1 MGWCPGQP
9 RVGLF
14 EGDAGGVWPPRSLS
28 PPAAQFLRLG
38 WRWLSISAGA
48 PAPRSLVRDRPGGLS
63 QGARQFLVN
72 FGGSYCSGKQAVRF
86 EGQRSRSSNLLSSP
100 SVHLLP
106 WDPRG
111 FEGTGP
117 RPPTCWGLFLA
128 PARTSPTALRTEGLW
143 SRPPLPAR

>member
-1 MGWCPGQP
+1 MKNKTKALIATITLILMMPFLIVPASALTIPNYYWPGSP
-9 RVGLF
+9 TSDGVLL
-14 EGDAGGVWPPRSLS
+14 EGENIILE
-28 PPAAQFLRLG
+28 
-38 WRWLSISAGA
+38 
-48 PAPRSLVRDRPGGLS
+48 
-63 QGARQFLVN
+63 
-72 FGGSYCSGKQAVRF
+72 KQAVRF

-128 PARTSPTALRTEGLW
+128 PARTSPTALRAEGLW